1 MNNNCSGHN
10 HCNPIVFTPDCCNN
24 PQTVP
29 ITSQQLG
36 QLITLLNSLITAIAA
51 FFADPSD
58 ANRLTLLNLFTQL
71 LDLLNTLAPSPEGNY
86 LKQLIQS
93 IITLLQSPN
102 PDLGQLA
109 SLLQQFYSA
118 LAPFFFSLILD
129 PASLQLLLNLLTQL
143 IGATPGAGAT
153 GPTGATG
160 ATGPTGPA
168 GTGGGA
174 TGPTGPTGDTGP
186 AGPTGPAGT
195 GGGGA
200 TGPTG
205 DTGPAGATG
214 PTGDT
219 GPAGATGPTGDTG
232 LAGATGPTGDTGL
245 AGATGPTGDTGLA
258 GATGPTG
265 DTGLA
270 GATGPTGDTGLAG
283 ATGPTGATAAG
294 AVIPYASGIPAVLVT
309 VLGGLADTGTL
320 LGFGNSFVGVS
331 VGGGSINISPLV
343 TDFAF
348 VAPRAGTITSLA
360 GFFSATAAI
369 TLLGNV
375 QVELQLYSA
384 PPTSNTFTP
393 VGTPLLLTPAFTII
407 TIGTTASGLNAQS
420 IPVAA
425 GDKILLVV
433 STNTLGLSLASTIAG
448 FVSAGITFE

>member
-143 IGATPGAGAT
+143 IGATPGA
-153 GPTGATG
+153 G

>member
-265 DTGLA
+265 
-270 GATGPTGDTGLAG
+270 
-283 ATGPTGATAAG
+283 ATAAG